1 MKPRVDD
8 AVLTKFLYDSGRD
21 APWAGYESVS
31 LNAQEQRGI
40 VEDLRD
46 ARRST
51 KAVLAR
57 ERRIVLSVLLH
68 SQGKKHALHFCPIC
82 LVGAF
87 PKRGSP
93 SRVVNRA
100 CNILKNTRVDGENH
114 VVVEEE
120 DE

>member
-1 MKPRVDD
+1 VDD
-8 AVLTKFLYDSGRD
+8 AVLTKFLFDNRPE
-21 APWAGYESVS
+21 APWAGHIDGHLSMSV
-31 LNAQEQRGI
+31 QHQRGI

-87 PKRGSP
+87 PKKGSP
-93 SRVVNRA
+93 SRVVSRV

-114 VVVEEE
+114 VVVEE